1 MSHTT
6 NERTSDDM
14 ADELQQM
21 IDNLVE
27 VKLAESFDDEDYE
40 IIGD

>member
-1 MSHTT
+1 
-6 NERTSDDM
+6 M